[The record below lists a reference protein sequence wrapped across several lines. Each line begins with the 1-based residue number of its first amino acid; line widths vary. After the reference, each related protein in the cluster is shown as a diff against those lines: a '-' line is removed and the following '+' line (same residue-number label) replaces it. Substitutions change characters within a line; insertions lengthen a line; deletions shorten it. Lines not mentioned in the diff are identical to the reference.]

1 MDGLPPRLRLA
12 ALMVACTLA
21 LSACES
27 PEDKAERYYQS
38 GMQLLQAGDVDRA
51 LLEFRNVFEYNGFH
65 KEARKVYADT
75 VLARGDVGEAYGQY
89 LRLIEQYPDTPDVRQ
104 TLAEIAISRGDWAE
118 AERHGRAAIKLAPEV
133 AGVQAI
139 AAALDYRTAMLARD
153 TGAAAR
159 AVEAARAVLAG
170 TPGNKAARR
179 IVIDSMMTAGDTAAA
194 LPEIEAAL
202 AEEPGNLDYNVMK
215 FRLLAEQNDVEGTGA
230 QLKRMVELF
239 PENEEVRA
247 GLIRWYIYKKD
258 FDGAE
263 AYLRQLA
270 GPDDGPV
277 EGHVAVVQ
285 LLQQARSPAAAI
297 AELDR
302 LIAANPGTVNAALYG
317 ALRASLVFEGGKQAE
332 AIAEIE
338 AILAGAEPSD
348 EVRRIKIILAQMQ
361 LATGNVVGARARVE
375 EVLAEDTSHVD
386 ALKMRARWLIDEDKP
401 ADAILDLRNA
411 LNQNPRDAA
420 ILTLMAEAHERDGS
434 PDLAGERL
442 ALAVE
447 VSNRGVAESL
457 RYAAFLRRDD
467 RVSGAEQVLQDS
479 LQANPGNLQLLAELA
494 QIWVAAKDWEKAE
507 GAVAGMRALKTPDG
521 TRAALSLQ
529 SAILQGRGQTE
540 ESLALLQSQLGTGSG
555 DAAALSQI
563 VQTLV
568 TDGKPDEARTRL
580 DAALAEKPADPD
592 LLMLSAGLHMVA
604 GDPAAAEAGY
614 RAVIAQLP
622 LAENPVRMLY
632 SLLSSAGREAEAT
645 TLLDEGLARVPASTT
660 LRWIKA
666 GALEA
671 AGDVEGAIAVYE
683 ALYAEDSSNVVVA
696 NNLASLITTHRSD
709 PASLER
715 AFTVARRLR
724 GSDVPAFQD
733 TYGWIEYRRGN
744 LEEALT
750 YLEPAAAGLPEDA
763 SAQYHLGMTY
773 VGLNRPVEAR
783 EALTLALEIAGA
795 SPLPQFEE
803 ARATL
808 AALPEAPPGGGPE
821 TPAEGTLLQE
831 LAPTATPATNP

>member
-1 MDGLPPRLRLA
+1 MTRLSPRLRLA
-12 ALMVACTLA
+12 ALMLASALTLA
-21 LSACES
+21 ACES
-27 PEDKAERYYQS
+27 PEDKAERFYQS
-38 GMQLLQAGDVDRA
+38 GMELLEAGDVERA
-51 LLEFRNVFEYNGFH
+51 LVEFRNVFEYNGFH

-75 VLARGDVGEAYGQY
+75 VLSRGEVGEAYGQY
-89 LRLIEQYPDTPDVRQ
+89 LRLIEQYPDTPEVRQ
-104 TLAEIAISRGDWAE
+104 VLAEIAISRGDWEE
-118 AERHGRAAIKLAPEV
+118 AERHGRAAIELAPEV
-133 AGVQAI
+133 EGVKAI

-153 TGAAAR
+153 EAAAAV
-159 AVEAARAVLAG
+159 AVESARAVLASL
-170 TPGNKAARR
+170 PGNKVARR
-179 IVIDSMMTAGDTAAA
+179 IVIDSMMNAGDNEAA

-202 AEEPGNLDYNVMK
+202 AEDPGNLDYNVMK
-215 FRLLAEQNDVEGTGA
+215 FRILAERNDLEGTGA

-247 GLIRWYIYKKD
+247 GLIRWYIFKKD

-285 LLQQARSPAAAI
+285 LLQQARSPEAAI

-302 LIAANPGTVNAALYG
+302 LIAANGTSVNAALYG
-317 ALRASLVFEGGKQAE
+317 ALRASLVFEAGQQAE
-332 AIAEIE
+332 AIAAIE

-348 EVRRIKIILAQMQ
+348 EIRRIKIILAQMQ
-361 LATGNVVGARARVE
+361 IATGNVVGARARVE
-375 EVLAEDTSHVD
+375 EVLAEDASHVD

-411 LNQNPRDAA
+411 LSQSPRDPA

-457 RYAAFLRRDD
+457 RYAAFLARDD
-467 RVSGAEQVLQDS
+467 RTSVAEQVLQDS
-479 LQANPGNLQLLAELA
+479 LQANPGNLQILAELA
-494 QIWVAAKDWEKAE
+494 RIWVGLKDWEKAE
-507 GAVAGMRALKTPDG
+507 GAVTQMRALKTPDG
-521 TRAALSLQ
+521 TRAALALQ

-540 ESLALLQSQLGTGSG
+540 ENLALLQSQLGTGSG
-555 DAAALSQI
+555 DAAALSQV
-563 VQTLV
+563 VQALV
-568 TDGKPDEARTRL
+568 TEGKPEEARSQL
-580 DAALAEKPADPD
+580 DAAMAEKPNDPD
-592 LLMLSAGLHMVA
+592 LMMLSAGLHMVA
-604 GDPAAAEAGY
+604 GNQAEAEAGY

-622 LAENPVRMLY
+622 QAENPVRMLY
-632 SLLSSAGREAEAT
+632 SLLSSAGREEEAN
-645 TLLDEGLARVPASTT
+645 TLLDEAIARMPASVT

-666 GALEA
+666 GALEK
-671 AGDVEGAIAVYE
+671 AGDIEGSIAIYE
-683 ALYAEDSSNVVVA
+683 ALYAENSSNVVVA
-696 NNLASLITTHRSD
+696 NNLASLITTHRTD
-709 PASLER
+709 AASLER

-724 GSDVPAFQD
+724 GTDVPAFQD

-744 LEEALT
+744 FEEALT

-763 SAQYHLGMTY
+763 LAQYHLGMTY
-773 VGLNRPVEAR
+773 AALNRPAEAR
-783 EALTLALEIAGA
+783 ISLELALEIAGA

-803 ARATL
+803 ARAML
-808 AALPEAPPGGGPE
+808 ATLPEAPAE
-821 TPAEGTLLQE
+821 EPAGNLLQE
-831 LAPTATPATNP
+831 LAPAANP